1 MTLTASRAIVL
12 FVLCLGS
19 ARADPAL
26 DALVAAYPDFLAG
39 YDEKDLIW
47 KDGGRM
53 PLSNGRSDKTFE
65 QLLDDPDIKDQFA
78 IPYPLGGELKVPAL
92 NEDPGRI
99 RNEKFFLKMYGDCR
113 KGDLSKRLA
122 PVAWMP
128 TRGGG
133 TLRVTTVNG
142 VNQRLADAVKDLDK
156 LPADMSRYLVPSA
169 GTYNCRTIANTSRLS
184 VHAFGAAIDINDKL
198 SDYWEWS
205 KGKDGKITW
214 KNRIP
219 AAIAEIF
226 ERHGFIWGA
235 KWYHFDTM
243 HFEYRPELIA
253 LAKQGWPQK

>member
-53 PLSNGRSDKTFE
+53 PLSDGRPDKTFDE
-65 QLLDDPDIKDQFA
+65 LLDNPDIKDQLA
-78 IPYPLGGELKVPAL
+78 IPYPLGGDLKVPAA

-113 KGDLSKRLA
+113 KGEVAKRLA

-128 TRGGG
+128 ARRGG
-133 TLRVTTVNG
+133 TVRVTGVNG
-142 VNQRLADAVKDLDK
+142 VNQRLAEVV
-156 LPADMSRYLVPSA
+156 R
-169 GTYNCRTIANTSRLS
+169 
-184 VHAFGAAIDINDKL
+184 
-198 SDYWEWS
+198 
-205 KGKDGKITW
+205 
-214 KNRIP
+214 
-219 AAIAEIF
+219 
-226 ERHGFIWGA
+226 
-235 KWYHFDTM
+235 
-243 HFEYRPELIA
+243 EL
-253 LAKQGWPQK
+253 